1 MVRLTNFVKATIHTV
16 FGVKPATIMVMKHLK
31 RLPVS
36 SFLALFFALLV
47 FSAVGICEESKDL
60 PPVVSLGVMLSDLN
74 SEIEKRLSLT
84 DTFGIGAL
92 VVEVYKGSSAEL
104 AGIKVDDVIVEYAGH
119 NVVNTK
125 SFIDMVR
132 TSARGSSVEVQIIR
146 NSKKQAFTIQYGS
159 SPMEVSMAWIIVGKQ
174 MWAEG
179 KEDEALNAFKRSV
192 ASAPNNSSALVGLG
206 YAYSSLKVGK
216 DDVQAIKCWRKAA
229 EQGNADGQ
237 LYLGWM
243 YANGTGID
251 KDQVEAVKWYRK
263 AAEQGNADAQSNLGV
278 MYANGTGIDKDQV
291 EAVKWYRKAAE
302 QGNADAQ
309 CNLGWI
315 CQNSTGVTKNF
326 VEAVKWYRKAA
337 EQNNA
342 NAQYNLGLMYANGQG
357 VDKDVTEAVKWY
369 RKAAEQGNADA
380 QSNLGVMYA
389 NGTGVTKDESEAM
402 KWYRKALDSNPKY
415 ARAWNNLSIAYDALG
430 QHDDALIAYNKAVE
444 LDPSYRKT
452 PPAERPSE
460 TETRVARPTQ
470 SDKDLQDLVGT
481 IFGLAIQ
488 GNIEEKIR
496 NDSEQRL
503 RQYGGQKLVC
513 PRCGGVGRIE
523 SSDGLWNPQ
532 CQTCGGTGF
541 IIPGGR

>member
-1 MVRLTNFVKATIHTV
+1 M
-16 FGVKPATIMVMKHLK
+16 
-31 RLPVS
+31 
-36 SFLALFFALLV
+36 
-47 FSAVGICEESKDL
+47 
-60 PPVVSLGVMLSDLN
+60 
-74 SEIEKRLSLT
+74 
-84 DTFGIGAL
+84 
-92 VVEVYKGSSAEL
+92 
-104 AGIKVDDVIVEYAGH
+104 
-119 NVVNTK
+119 
-125 SFIDMVR
+125 
-132 TSARGSSVEVQIIR
+132 
-146 NSKKQAFTIQYGS
+146 
-159 SPMEVSMAWIIVGKQ
+159 
-174 MWAEG
+174 
-179 KEDEALNAFKRSV
+179 
-192 ASAPNNSSALVGLG
+192 
-206 YAYSSLKVGK
+206 
-216 DDVQAIKCWRKAA
+216 
-229 EQGNADGQ
+229 
-237 LYLGWM
+237 
-243 YANGTGID
+243 
-251 KDQVEAVKWYRK
+251 
-263 AAEQGNADAQSNLGV
+263 
-278 MYANGTGIDKDQV
+278 
-291 EAVKWYRKAAE
+291 
-302 QGNADAQ
+302 
-309 CNLGWI
+309 
-315 CQNSTGVTKNF
+315 
-326 VEAVKWYRKAA
+326 
-337 EQNNA
+337 
-342 NAQYNLGLMYANGQG
+342 
-357 VDKDVTEAVKWY
+357 TEAVKWY

>member
-263 AAEQGNADAQSNLGV
+263 AAEQGNADAQ
-278 MYANGTGIDKDQV
+278 
-291 EAVKWYRKAAE
+291 
-302 QGNADAQ
+302 